1 MLQLSL
7 TQMFTVAR
15 RRRENKQCSYWGL
28 SHVTR
33 LCCYLVSSGT
43 LRFASFCVYIFFFS
57 HLVFS
62 EEDFTGEEEM
72 PSFRGER
79 PPAKHIHKHTT
90 DGVSG
95 TCQDVK
101 WFCMLVGWCLKW
113 QWGTLLKYLWN
124 SVTIP
129 LMIISF
135 LPQLMR
141 PSAKRL
147 SVLM

>member
-7 TQMFTVAR
+7 MQMFTVAR
-15 RRRENKQCSYWGL
+15 RRREKSNNAVIGAYCM
-28 SHVTR
+28 SHDFAVIWSVVEH
-33 LCCYLVSSGT
+33 CVSQVSVFT
-43 LRFASFCVYIFFFS
+43 FFFP

-101 WFCMLVGWCLKW
+101 CFCMLVG
-113 QWGTLLKYLWN
+113 
-124 SVTIP
+124 
-129 LMIISF
+129 
-135 LPQLMR
+135 
-141 PSAKRL
+141 
-147 SVLM
+147 